1 MHGSFSMSLLFSFTN
16 SLVNTVMTQQI
27 LVSTNCLYKEHLE
40 SRGTFPSLS
49 YRQDSVGHIKHRL
62 AWIRQRNEDLSQVVR
77 CKCILHKYLYKE
89 LLPEVIYLLKSIMS
103 W

>member
-49 YRQDSVGHIKHRL
+49 YRQDSVGIWLIALVSTHHL
-62 AWIRQRNEDLSQVVR
+62 V
-77 CKCILHKYLYKE
+77 
-89 LLPEVIYLLKSIMS
+89 LPRLKSRGLINIS
-103 W
+103 